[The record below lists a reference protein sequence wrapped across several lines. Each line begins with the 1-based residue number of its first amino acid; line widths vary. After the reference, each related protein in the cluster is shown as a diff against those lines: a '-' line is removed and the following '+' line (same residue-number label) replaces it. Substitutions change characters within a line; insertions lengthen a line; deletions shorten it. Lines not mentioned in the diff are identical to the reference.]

1 MDAVIA
7 DLYSG
12 AGGWGVALHHLGLPH
27 TGWDNDPNAVAT
39 SRAAGHHTLSADLTH
54 TRPVP
59 CTGIVAS
66 PPCQPYSRAGKRQG
80 RDDPRS
86 RHPLTIPLWAGDTHP
101 DWVAIEQVVEATP
114 IFARVAAELGLLGYH
129 VAQYVLHAEQYGV
142 PQTRDRLILMAHRH
156 ATPPRPTPTH
166 SRYYPHQPHRYDKN
180 VQRWVSMAQALGWG
194 TPDRPYPTIAAGTAS
209 GGADADMVGGSG
221 ARAVLDR
228 ARNAPTWVR
237 FIAVNDRPNNAN
249 RPANHPAPTLAFG
262 HEKPRWVFDRP
273 STTIVGSF
281 RPDVVAAPNY
291 RTSTARQDQTGS
303 VRVTVAEAGVLQG
316 FPYDY
321 PWTGSRTAQYQQ
333 VGNAIPP
340 PLAEAVVRTLTQ
352 M

>member
-1 MDAVIA
+1 MQASEVDAEVHHPRA
-7 DLYSG
+7 LCKGLRAERERALVDDRL
-12 AGGWGVALHHLGLPH
+12 AGGAIEVPNKGGDLQAFPPIEPNLRLGDVDREILCALMPAVELEVRYE
-27 TGWDNDPNAVAT
+27 AVA
-39 SRAAGHHTLSADLTH
+39 SALDEV
-54 TRPVP
+54 RPV
-59 CTGIVAS
+59 
-66 PPCQPYSRAGKRQG
+66 
-80 RDDPRS
+80 D
-86 RHPLTIPLWAGDTHP
+86 
-101 DWVAIEQVVEATP
+101 
-114 IFARVAAELGLLGYH
+114 VAA
-129 VAQYVLHAEQYGV
+129 
-142 PQTRDRLILMAHRH
+142 
-156 ATPPRPTPTH
+156 PR
-166 SRYYPHQPHRYDKN
+166 RE
-180 VQRWVSMAQALGWG
+180 
-194 TPDRPYPTIAAGTAS
+194 AA
-209 GGADADMVGGSG
+209 
-221 ARAVLDR
+221 R
-228 ARNAPTWVR
+228 
-237 FIAVNDRPNNAN
+237 DRPNNAN